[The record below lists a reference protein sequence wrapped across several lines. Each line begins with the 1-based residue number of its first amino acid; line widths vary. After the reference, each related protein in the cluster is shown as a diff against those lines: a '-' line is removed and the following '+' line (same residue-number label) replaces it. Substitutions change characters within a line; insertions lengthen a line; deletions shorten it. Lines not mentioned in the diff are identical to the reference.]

1 MKDVTIFDGID
12 ADSIENFKK
21 KSLVS
26 NEGILIQ
33 LIHGDGKD

>member
-26 NEGILIQ
+26 NEGILI
-33 LIHGDGKD
+33 